1 MANVKCPICG
11 EIFNRDKIENVHL
24 GNRYFHKDCLSED
37 DIYRD
42 KIFQFLKS
50 VWGQYTYIKINN
62 QIKNYCLT
70 LKCRVKN
77 IYEDMMYFFD
87 VKKNDF
93 QTYKNTLG
101 IIPFIHEEA
110 QKYYA
115 NITRKEIEKEKI
127 ALQLEE
133 QINKDFEIIHISKE
147 LKQRKKRIFEIEER

>member
-1 MANVKCPICG
+1 
-11 EIFNRDKIENVHL
+11 
-24 GNRYFHKDCLSED
+24 
-37 DIYRD
+37 
-42 KIFQFLKS
+42 
-50 VWGQYTYIKINN
+50 
-62 QIKNYCLT
+62 
-70 LKCRVKN
+70 
-77 IYEDMMYFFD
+77 MMYFFD